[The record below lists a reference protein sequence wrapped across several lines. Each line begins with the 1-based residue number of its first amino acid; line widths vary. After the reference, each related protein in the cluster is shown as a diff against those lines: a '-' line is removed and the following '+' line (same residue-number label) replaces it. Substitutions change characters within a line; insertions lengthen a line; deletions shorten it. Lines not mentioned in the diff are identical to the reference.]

1 MIRGCCL
8 RSRRAGDR
16 RERSRAPCRRDRS
29 RWRDRSRRRHRRRH
43 RRSERARRRIGR
55 VGDIRRI
62 SDEAKDASISWRRRL
77 QRSFRGA
84 RRRNRWLRRRRLRGR
99 RWPDGGLVRRP
110 TETRGRDRIDSS
122 NIPHETRSDR
132 FFVRRSRRQRVHAMT
147 ETSNKG
153 GRRRLVSLA
162 KTPRATQSIVSGVST
177 SCAFARLIA
186 ACRKYEKRRIDLTE
200 NSRLQ
205 PLLPTRW
212 YLLKVYNKEMV
223 PFNGI
228 FRILKAPLVTAQKK
242 NVIQRLGA
250 IRRHIDRGE
259 DWANE
264 GARCMCRKRK
274 RNQRRRGRRRRRR
287 RRRRRGRRRGRPR
300 RRWRWRS
307 RRQRRGRGRIRG
319 H

>member
-1 MIRGCCL
+1 
-8 RSRRAGDR
+8 
-16 RERSRAPCRRDRS
+16 
-29 RWRDRSRRRHRRRH
+29 
-43 RRSERARRRIGR
+43 
-55 VGDIRRI
+55 
-62 SDEAKDASISWRRRL
+62 
-77 QRSFRGA
+77 
-84 RRRNRWLRRRRLRGR
+84 
-99 RWPDGGLVRRP
+99 
-110 TETRGRDRIDSS
+110 
-122 NIPHETRSDR
+122 
-132 FFVRRSRRQRVHAMT
+132 MT

-212 YLLKVYNKEMV
+212 Y
-223 PFNGI
+223 
-228 FRILKAPLVTAQKK
+228 
-242 NVIQRLGA
+242 VIQRLGA

-274 RNQRRRGRRRRRR
+274 RNQRRRGRRRRLGHVGRTEVVPTADAAAVRLEPEALVWLDAVPPIEAVLDPAVGGVGVVRLSGELERR
-287 RRRRRGRRRGRPR
+287 LAQVPRLAERRDRPPADAPR
-300 RRWRWRS
+300 RL
-307 RRQRRGRGRIRG
+307 G
-319 H
+319 HPRLLRLLVHRDVFAPAAARLGPVHAADL

>member
-122 NIPHETRSDR
+122 NILHETRSDR

-212 YLLKVYNKEMV
+212 Y
-223 PFNGI
+223 
-228 FRILKAPLVTAQKK
+228 
-242 NVIQRLGA
+242 VIQRLGA